1 VSLSLLSLGCASTP
15 RSAPPPVASTPA
27 DLAAASNAFGFDL
40 YARVKADPDNLIF
53 SPFSAAVALNMAS
66 AGARGPT
73 RTEMLGTLYINL
85 KQAEMLETGNVP
97 PKVFHADHPF
107 LYLIRDR
114 KTGAVLFLGRVAGLG
129 GEWKRFARG

>member
-1 VSLSLLSLGCASTP
+1 
-15 RSAPPPVASTPA
+15 
-27 DLAAASNAFGFDL
+27 
-40 YARVKADPDNLIF
+40 
-53 SPFSAAVALNMAS
+53 MAS

-114 KTGAVLFLGRVAGLG
+114 KTGAVLFSGRVAGLG
-129 GEWKRFARG
+129 G